1 MRPFKHEGRRF
12 QLLLAALLCTSIVP
26 NHSLADDKET
36 SNPPAKPEA
45 ATPGLAKVDAPAP
58 VAAERES
65 GADLRTVAE
74 TEQAP
79 AASEAPANNQE
90 PQRRALP
97 APLDGVFP
105 GSDYLGP
112 TPLIGVPDTDPVYP
126 LTKAVWAIAPALKDA
141 RIKVYGW
148 INPGISVSTSNR
160 SNIPESYAIVPNR
173 LELDQAV
180 LRIERLPDSVQTDHV
195 DWGFRLTPMYGI
207 DYRWTTSQGWFS
219 GQLLK
224 HNYLYG
230 FDPVEAYALLYF
242 PHVAQGMVI
251 KAGRYISPPDI
262 EAQLAPDNY
271 LFTHSLMFTFDCYT
285 QTGITAAIKLNDQW
299 TVLFGF
305 HAGDDVAPW
314 NVAAHPTGLAM
325 VRWVSKSNNDSIFGG
340 IDSINN
346 GKFKGFHDNLQQS
359 NVTWTHR
366 FNEAGTFLTTTE
378 AYYIYQSH
386 ALIGGTV
393 NFGPPHTW
401 FAGVGAGAP
410 IAGNAPAIGFV
421 NYTEWKFSKRD
432 FLSIRP
438 LDILD
443 DQKGERTGFPT
454 TYASWTVGVT
464 HHFNELIST
473 RPEVRYEYAWSA
485 RPWDNGT
492 RRGQLMFAI
501 DAILR
506 F

>member
-1 MRPFKHEGRRF
+1 MRPFKHDGKSFR
-12 QLLLAALLCTSIVP
+12 LLLAALLCTSIVP
-26 NHSLADDKET
+26 NRSLADDKDT
-36 SNPPAKPEA
+36 SNPPAKAEA
-45 ATPGLAKVDAPAP
+45 AKPVPAKVVAPAP

-65 GADLRTVAE
+65 GIDLRTVPE

-97 APLDGVFP
+97 APLDGVLP

-126 LTKAVWAIAPALKDA
+126 LTKALWTIAPALKDA

-180 LRIERLPDSVQTDHV
+180 LRIERLPDTVQTDHG

-242 PHVAQGMVI
+242 PHVAKGMVI

-271 LFTHSLMFTFDCYT
+271 LFTHSLMFTVDCYT
-285 QTGITAAIKLNDQW
+285 
-299 TVLFGF
+299 
-305 HAGDDVAPW
+305 
-314 NVAAHPTGLAM
+314 
-325 VRWVSKSNNDSIFGG
+325 
-340 IDSINN
+340 
-346 GKFKGFHDNLQQS
+346 
-359 NVTWTHR
+359 
-366 FNEAGTFLTTTE
+366 
-378 AYYIYQSH
+378 
-386 ALIGGTV
+386 
-393 NFGPPHTW
+393 
-401 FAGVGAGAP
+401 
-410 IAGNAPAIGFV
+410 
-421 NYTEWKFSKRD
+421 
-432 FLSIRP
+432 
-438 LDILD
+438 
-443 DQKGERTGFPT
+443 
-454 TYASWTVGVT
+454 
-464 HHFNELIST
+464 
-473 RPEVRYEYAWSA
+473 
-485 RPWDNGT
+485 
-492 RRGQLMFAI
+492 
-501 DAILR
+501 
-506 F
+506 